1 MYVYIYKTLKK
12 FPKTIFIL
20 TKYVEC
26 KKIQLEMSGI
36 FQRDEKKYIRTTDS
50 ILFGEIFL
58 IT

>member
-36 FQRDEKKYIRTTDS
+36 FQGDEKIYKNN
-50 ILFGEIFL
+50 
-58 IT
+58 